1 MRGIILSLMLSA
13 IPVGAKA
20 AIVAAHNLPA
30 GTVLGETD
38 LVWDDDVAGGLTDP
52 ELAIGKQVRV
62 AIYEGRPVVAGALRV
77 PVLVSRNQIV
87 RIAYDSGMLRIEA
100 EGRALSEGAAGDLVR
115 VMNLSS
121 RKMISAVVAP
131 DGTLLANAG
140 TLEMK

>member
-1 MRGIILSLMLSA
+1 MRGIVLSLLLSA
-13 IPVGAKA
+13 IPLGAKA

-30 GTVLGETD
+30 GTVLSETD
-38 LVWDDDVAGGLTDP
+38 LVWDEDVAGGLTDP

-121 RKMISAVVAP
+121 RKTISAVVAP

>member
-1 MRGIILSLMLSA
+1 MRVAVLSLLIASLPA
-13 IPVGAKA
+13 GAHS
-20 AIVAAHNLPA
+20 AIVAARDMPA
-30 GTVLGETD
+30 GTVVTEAD
-38 LVWDDDVAGGLTDP
+38 LAWDENVAGGMTDP
-52 ELAIGKQVRV
+52 DLAIGKQVRV

-87 RIAYDSGMLRIEA
+87 RIAYDTGALRIEA

-121 RKMISAVVAP
+121 RKTISAVVAA

-140 TLEMK
+140 PMEMK

>member
-1 MRGIILSLMLSA
+1 MRGAVLSLLIASLPA
-13 IPVGAKA
+13 GAHS
-20 AIVAAHNLPA
+20 AIVAARDMPA
-30 GTVLGETD
+30 GTVVTEAD
-38 LVWDDDVAGGLTDP
+38 LAWDENVAGGMTDP
-52 ELAIGKQVRV
+52 DLAIGKQVRV

-87 RIAYDSGMLRIEA
+87 RIAYDTGALRIEA

-121 RKMISAVVAP
+121 RKTISAVVAA

-140 TLEMK
+140 PMEMK